1 MSCYR
6 EHWPAKARPALRA
19 GLLTAALHKKEM
31 LQIPE
36 QIKVLSKD
44 GSKATFEISPLMP
57 GYGATIANPLRRV
70 LLSSL
75 EGAAITSVKIKG
87 VDHEFSS
94 ISGVLEDLIEIILNV
109 KKIRFKLHGDGPVKL
124 TLDVKGERAVTSADI
139 KLSSDVELIN
149 DDQHIATIT
158 DKKTG
163 LSMELEVEKG
173 IGYVPVEQRQ
183 KDKLAIGVIAVDAIF
198 SPIKMVNFKIENVRV
213 GQRIDFNKVVM
224 EIETDGSVEPEEA
237 MKKASEIL
245 VDHFKLISEVKT
257 EEKAAKPK
265 KAKAAAK
272 KKK

>member
-1 MSCYR
+1 MI
-6 EHWPAKARPALRA
+6 
-19 GLLTAALHKKEM
+19 
-31 LQIPE
+31 QIPE
-36 QIKVLSKD
+36 QIKVLSKE
-44 GSKATFEISPLMP
+44 GSKTTFEISPLMP

-94 ISGVLEDLIEIILNV
+94 ISGVLEDVVEVILNI

-124 TLDVKGERAVTSADI
+124 TLDVKGEKTVTAADI
-139 KLSSDVELIN
+139 KLTSDIELIN
-149 DDQHIATIT
+149 EDQHIATIT
-158 DKKTG
+158 DKKMG

-198 SPIKMVNFKIENVRV
+198 SPVKLVNFKIENVRV

-224 EIETDGSVEPEEA
+224 EIETDGSIEPEEA

-245 VDHFKLISEVKT
+245 VDHFKLISDVKT
-257 EEKAAKPK
+257 EEKTAKPK
-265 KAKAAAK
+265 KTKATAK
-272 KKK
+272 KKSK